1 MPPHSTLLHST
12 VTVCP
17 ACSVFTIHVEA
28 TNAGGHQERAVQS
41 KINLVD
47 LAGSER
53 TKKTGVGGQTL
64 VEASYINKSLTF
76 LEQVRLRGGGLLT
89 CTS

>member
-1 MPPHSTLLHST
+1 M
-12 VTVCP
+12 
-17 ACSVFTIHVEA
+17 
-28 TNAGGHQERAVQS
+28 QS